1 MIYSHYRLASEDNSA
16 IANLD
21 YAPLFANNP
30 ITISPTDDPIK
41 LVPVNII
48 NDALFEE
55 EENFRVRLSTTD
67 PSVNILGVN
76 PANVF
81 ITDDD
86 GKIFTRFHM
95 LFIAEK
101 SSQTSNNLQTTKLYI
116 FYKIAF
122 ENMGVNW

>member
-21 YAPLFANNP
+21 YTPLFAINA
-30 ITISPTDDPIK
+30 ITISPSDRVTK
-41 LVPVNII
+41 SVPVNII

-67 PSVNILGVN
+67 SVRITGVN

-86 GKIFTRFHM
+86 GKIHTYFRI

-101 SSQTSNNLQTTKLYI
+101 NYGIGNHLQTTKLYVLI
-116 FYKIAF
+116 K
-122 ENMGVNW
+122 